1 MGVVRSSGKGWKTA
15 ATGPAILIVILLQ
28 VLGLGVGWPQEPT
41 PPQIDEE
48 IAKQEKIYRSQGADI
63 PGGYITNRGL
73 SDYLELLPAG
83 FCDALGTLGS
93 SDRWLDIGA
102 GAGQAILDY
111 YTPENEAAPGK
122 RCSGAGGKVS
132 AVAISIEDRRTD
144 RWRDRGRKPRR

>member
-41 PPQIDEE
+41 PPQVDEE

-63 PGGYITNRGL
+63 PGGYTTNRGL

-102 GAGQAILDY
+102 GAGQAILD
-111 YTPENEAAPGK
+111 
-122 RCSGAGGKVS
+122 
-132 AVAISIEDRRTD
+132 
-144 RWRDRGRKPRR
+144 